1 MNVLLTGADRGL
13 GIGTAGRLLELGHVV
28 YAGQYLTGWQE
39 LADLEALYPDRLI
52 RIPLDVSDLASV
64 QAAAEA
70 VRRRTD
76 SLDMLINNA
85 GIVGR
90 PLPRSGEL
98 IAAGYRQ
105 APDPGAPPEEG
116 LSQPYDAMRA
126 AYEVNALGAA
136 RVVECFLPLLAHS
149 TVKRLCF
156 VSSEAGSVTA
166 SQRQEM
172 FGYCMSKAALNMYVK
187 ILFNRLRPAGYTF
200 RLYHPGWVRSYMG
213 GTKNLLGDL
222 EPEVAGQCAVSH
234 WLEPLA
240 DEDSLQLIDY
250 TGKIWPY

>member
-13 GIGTAGRLLELGHVV
+13 GFGTARRLLELGHTV

-39 LADLEALYPDRLI
+39 LADLESVHPDRLI
-52 RIPLDVSDLASV
+52 RIPLDVSDLHSV
-64 QAAAEA
+64 QNAADE
-70 VRRRTD
+70 VRKHTD
-76 SLDMLINNA
+76 TLDMLIHNA

-90 PLPRSGEL
+90 PLPRSGEPVS
-98 IAAGYRQ
+98 AGHRL
-105 APDPGAPPEEG
+105 APDPDMPPEEG
-116 LSQPYDAMRA
+116 LAQDYDAMRA

-136 RVVECFLPLLAHS
+136 RVVECFLPLLRGSA
-149 TVKRLCF
+149 VRRLCF

-213 GTKNLLGDL
+213 GTKNERGDL
-222 EPEVAGQCAVSH
+222 EPETAGALAVAH
-234 WLEPLA
+234 WLEPLT
-240 DEDSLQLIDY
+240 DEDSLHLIDY
-250 TGKIWPY
+250 TGRIWPY